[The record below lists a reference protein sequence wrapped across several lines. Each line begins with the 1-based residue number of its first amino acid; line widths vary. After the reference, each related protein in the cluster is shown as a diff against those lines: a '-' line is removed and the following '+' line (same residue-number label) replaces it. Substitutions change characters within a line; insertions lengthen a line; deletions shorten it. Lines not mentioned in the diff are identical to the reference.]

1 MLLRQAQMK
10 PATGAKKTTEIG
22 SLFASSSFSC
32 SFLLPLA
39 FDRFLLLPYRA
50 STERG
55 QEFPEIEHKEMAYR
69 KVIAL
74 HVRMPCCKSV
84 SLSSCPS
91 DNLSIDLSAYSPS
104 WRAGQLT
111 APHPQ

>member
-91 DNLSIDLSAYSPS
+91 PS